1 MQIKTTARCH
11 LTCARRATTQRQEVT
26 RVSQGVQKGGPSCSY
41 GVEIV
46 VAAVETVW
54 TLHRGKES
62 CRAAQQPR
70 FWVFIWWEGDHCAEK
85 YLRPHL
91 RYSIIYNSQ
100 VTETTLAEKWTDR
113 EHVMCVSM
121 RM

>member
-1 MQIKTTARCH
+1 MLCIAKHQGMQIKTTARCH
-11 LTCARRATTQRQEVT
+11 LTRTRRATTLRQEVT
-26 RVSQGVQKGGPSCSY
+26 RVSQGVQKGGPSCIY

-54 TLHRGKES
+54 RLHRGKEN

-70 FWVFIWWEGDHCAEK
+70 FWVFICREGDHCAEK

-91 RYSIIYNSQ
+91 RYSIVYNSQ
-100 VTETTLAEKWTDR
+100 VTETTSAEK
-113 EHVMCVSM
+113 
-121 RM
+121 